1 MTDSDKNLKHH
12 VEQKLNL
19 QKKWNFAREDF
30 NSDPLKKVFAA
41 HKGGQT
47 RKAAS
52 KNNKVSLP
60 KFSWDK
66 ES

>member
-1 MTDSDKNLKHH
+1 MTDSDKTLKRHI
-12 VEQKLNL
+12 EEKINL